1 MTINEVKLV
10 TDAIRNYMYTECS
23 ISPIEYA
30 SKYSRKIQVFIY
42 DVLYSETQAMRLA
55 NINRFEEYFSSNG
68 MEIID
73 REVFRLVGLEV
84 PRENIIE
91 SVSEVVRENE
101 VSSLDSEFATVA

>member
-1 MTINEVKLV
+1 MTIKEVKLV

-42 DVLYSETQAMRLA
+42 DVLYSETQAMRLT

-73 REVFRLVGLEV
+73 KEVFRLVGIDF
-84 PRENIIE
+84 PRENISETVLEIVPQNVE
-91 SVSEVVRENE
+91 SG
-101 VSSLDSEFATVA
+101 LGSEFAVA